1 MKLFKANLT
10 VFIILFFS
18 TFLTNA
24 TAGNIS
30 IDYED
35 ADIKIVIKSLG
46 EIIGTNY
53 IIDPLVDGKVTL
65 TSPKQ
70 IDSNEAEALL
80 LSILNVNG
88 YTVVTEN
95 NISKIIPLN
104 KARQSNLPIVTGR
117 EKYTSSDKMVTHLTY
132 LKYSEAKKVADII
145 NPLVSPFGTVSY
157 YAPTNMLI
165 ITDSSSNIN
174 RFIDLINAIDSK
186 QKQTS
191 TTANV
196 VYLKN
201 TDADKMAESLNKI
214 YEEKKKQRSQQNTS
228 PVPVIIPNTETNAL
242 LIIAYPQEYSTL
254 LQIIEKLD
262 ITKPQV
268 LIEVVIAEI
277 SLTKT
282 LDLGIELATSGGY
295 IYGTQSGYSGAQ
307 TNGITKSIAT
317 GGGLGNTAIGFVE
330 GSKTL
335 GNILIPDI
343 GGLISLAATDD
354 DINILSVP
362 QIVTT
367 NNEEAKIL
375 VGQNLAFIKNSQVS
389 AEGSIVKTFD
399 FRDVGLILHITPH
412 INENGEVRLKIK
424 QEIEEVSG
432 VSFEGAI
439 ETNKRELITQ
449 LTVQNMSTA
458 VMGGLVTE
466 NDKKL
471 MHKVPILGSI
481 PLLGML
487 FRTEHTYKQKMN
499 LMLFIT
505 PKVIRNQQQ
514 ADVIYNQKNVNKAEE
529 DAKQEQI

>member
-1 MKLFKANLT
+1 MKLFKTKLT
-10 VFIILFFS
+10 LFTILFITSF
-18 TFLTNA
+18 FNPA
-24 TAGNIS
+24 YAGDIS

-53 IIDPLVDGKVTL
+53 IIDPSVEGKVTL
-65 TSPKQ
+65 TSPRQ

-88 YTVVTEN
+88 YTVVTNN

-117 EKYTSSDKMVTHLTY
+117 QKYGSVDKMVTHLTY
-132 LKYSEAKKVADII
+132 LKYSDAKKIADII
-145 NPLVSPFGTVSY
+145 NPLVSPFGTVSFY
-157 YAPTNMLI
+157 SPTNMII

-174 RFIDLINAIDSK
+174 RFIDLINAIDAK
-186 QKQTS
+186 DKQTAS
-191 TTANV
+191 TANV

-214 YEEKKKQRSQQNTS
+214 YEEKKKQRAPQNTS
-228 PVPVIIPNTETNAL
+228 PVPLIIPNAETNAL
-242 LIIAYPQEYSTL
+242 LIMAYPQEYENL
-254 LQIIEKLD
+254 LKIIKKLD

-282 LDLGIELATSGGY
+282 LDLGIELATAGGY
-295 IYGTQSGYSGAQ
+295 IYGTQAGYSGTQA
-307 TNGITKSIAT
+307 NGIAKNIAS
-317 GGGLGNTAIGFVE
+317 GGGLSNAAAGFIE

-343 GGLISLAATDD
+343 GGLISLAASDD

-389 AEGSIVKTFD
+389 AEGSVVKTFD

-424 QEIEEVSG
+424 QEIEEVAG
-432 VSFEGAI
+432 VSFEGAV

-449 LTVQNMSTA
+449 LTVQNMTTA

-466 NDKKL
+466 SEKQKL
-471 MHKVPILGSI
+471 YKVPVLGSI

-487 FRTEHTYKQKMN
+487 FRSEHTYKQKMN

-505 PKVIRNQQQ
+505 PKIIENQKD
-514 ADVIYNQKNVNKAEE
+514 ATAIYNQKNITKVDINEK
-529 DAKQEQI
+529 